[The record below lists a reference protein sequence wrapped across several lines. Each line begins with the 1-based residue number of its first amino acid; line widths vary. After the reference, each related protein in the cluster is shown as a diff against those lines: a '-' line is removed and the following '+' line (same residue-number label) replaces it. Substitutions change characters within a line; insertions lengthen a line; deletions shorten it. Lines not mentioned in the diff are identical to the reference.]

1 MVSYLK
7 YVRPHLKAMANHHAR
22 HKGQF
27 LKLLHVIRRHPGAY
41 RPGFKP
47 SRAAMPKS
55 FPKKPAGL
63 HKEASGMWDWAR
75 KGWDWVKS
83 KFHKHKGAV
92 IEHAKKVGKQVA
104 SDVYKRVGASAT
116 RVKDK
121 IIDKA
126 TQVAENNINHYVDKA
141 ERKIEQ
147 VGAKVDQKIS
157 KWDKPKKGS
166 VNGVHKPGSGYVSDI
181 IARGAR
187 AVGNYTPRARAKNN
201 RYSSVMNRAQRA
213 WAGRGRPTVSYVP
226 QNFGRFGGRSIGGD
240 PRTWGP
246 RARSK

>member
-47 SRAAMPKS
+47 SRAAAPKS
-55 FPKKPAGL
+55 FPRKPAGL
-63 HKEASGMWDWAR
+63 HKEAAGMWDWAK

-83 KFHKHKGAV
+83 KFNQHKGAV
-92 IEHAKKVGKQVA
+92 IDHAKKVGKQVA

-141 ERKIEQ
+141 EKKIEQ

-166 VNGVHKPGSGYVSDI
+166 GVVTDALK
-181 IARGAR
+181 AR
-187 AVGNYTPRARAKNN
+187 AARAIRNYRPRA
-201 RYSSVMNRAQRA
+201 
-213 WAGRGRPTVSYVP
+213 GRPRFQAVSYVP
-226 QNFGRFGGRSIGGD
+226 QTFGRVGRMGAIGGD